1 MLHITIDQFKNR
13 FVALVMAGGGLPKK
27 PQDRQILYLSSI
39 LKLAPNRLY
48 SESELND
55 QLQPWAAHFGVNFG
69 LDHVTLRRYLIDD
82 RYIRRDSAG
91 TSYQLAA
98 ADLTYDP
105 SIADLDLAGLIEQ
118 AKIEKEKRKQQFM
131 QNAKR

>member
-1 MLHITIDQFKNR
+1 MLHITIDQFINR

-69 LDHVTLRRYLIDD
+69 LDHVTLRR
-82 RYIRRDSAG
+82 
-91 TSYQLAA
+91 
-98 ADLTYDP
+98 
-105 SIADLDLAGLIEQ
+105 
-118 AKIEKEKRKQQFM
+118 
-131 QNAKR
+131 